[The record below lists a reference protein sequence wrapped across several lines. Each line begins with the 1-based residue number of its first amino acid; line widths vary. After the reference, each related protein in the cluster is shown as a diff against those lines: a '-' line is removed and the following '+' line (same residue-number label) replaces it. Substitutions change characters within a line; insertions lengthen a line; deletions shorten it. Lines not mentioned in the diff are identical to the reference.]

1 MSVRI
6 EMKLSNEDHSLFVEV
21 GANEVSVV
29 AMRAD
34 KIASIEMT
42 PSDMRRLAR
51 FILDEVKE
59 TEQ

>member
-6 EMKLSNEDHSLFVEV
+6 EMKLSNEDHQLFVE
-21 GANEVSVV
+21 ANAGEVSVV
-29 AMRAD
+29 AMRKD
-34 KIASIEMT
+34 KIVSIEMT
-42 PSDMRRLAR
+42 NSDMRRLAR